1 MNPPGSLAPMIMAI
15 TARLSASLNT
25 LLLFS
30 ASAKKDRH
38 QFYNIDITLC
48 VRAEPTRSRWRVF
61 FCRHFIDSGAVLGYT
76 FPTTPGTPPGLYSN
90 LGNSFPTC
98 EGAALLGRP
107 T

>member
-30 ASAKKDRH
+30 ASAKKDRY

-48 VRAEPTRSRWRVF
+48 VRAEACLSIMPLF
-61 FCRHFIDSGAVLGYT
+61 
-76 FPTTPGTPPGLYSN
+76 
-90 LGNSFPTC
+90 
-98 EGAALLGRP
+98 
-107 T
+107 